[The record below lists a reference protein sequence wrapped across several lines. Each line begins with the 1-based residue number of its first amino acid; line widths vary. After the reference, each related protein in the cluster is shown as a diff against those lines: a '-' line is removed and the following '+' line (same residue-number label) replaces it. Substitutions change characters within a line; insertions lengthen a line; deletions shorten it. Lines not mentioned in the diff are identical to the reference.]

1 MKQILTMAALLA
13 TMLMPVTAQKKIT
26 DGTISDQVRLR
37 LSSDSEVK
45 GGSLD
50 VDVKDGVVTVKG
62 RVGTD
67 RAHQK
72 VDRIVKKVKGVTKVV
87 NQVMVE
93 R

>member
-1 MKQILTMAALLA
+1 MKQILTVAMLLA
-13 TMLMPVTAQKKIT
+13 TFLLPAAAQKKIS
-26 DGTISDQVRLR
+26 DATITDQVRLR

-87 NQVMVE
+87 NQVAVE